1 MSVRAILSGPVFV
14 SCSGRV
20 ECRKYSTRSHG
31 SIHTKEE

>member
-1 MSVRAILSGPVFV
+1 MSGKAILSGPVFV

-20 ECRKYSTRSHG
+20 ERRRYSTRSHG